1 MMEKINIL
9 FVILGLLVAFYLVI
23 SFGARNKKKEN
34 QSKEIKKYLF
44 GVRILILLIGIVS
57 VILWAFM

>member
-1 MMEKINIL
+1 MMEKIDIL

-44 GVRILILLIGIVS
+44 GVRILILLIGVVS
-57 VILWAFM
+57 IILWAFM

>member
-34 QSKEIKKYLF
+34 QSREIKKYLF
-44 GVRILILLIGIVS
+44 GVRILILLIGVVS
-57 VILWAFM
+57 IILWAFM

>member
-23 SFGARNKKKEN
+23 SFGAKNNKKEN

-44 GVRILILLIGIVS
+44 GVRILILLIGVVS
-57 VILWAFM
+57 VILWSFM

>member
-1 MMEKINIL
+1 MEKINIL

-34 QSKEIKKYLF
+34 QSREIKKYLF
-44 GVRILILLIGIVS
+44 GVRILILLIGVVS
-57 VILWAFM
+57 IILWAFM

>member
-1 MMEKINIL
+1 MEKINIL

>member
-9 FVILGLLVAFYLVI
+9 FVILGLLVTFYLVI
-23 SFGARNKKKEN
+23 SFGAKNNKKEN

>member
-1 MMEKINIL
+1 MEKINIL

-34 QSKEIKKYLF
+34 QSREIKKYLF

>member
-34 QSKEIKKYLF
+34 QSREIKKYLF
-44 GVRILILLIGIVS
+44 GVRILILFIGVVS
-57 VILWAFM
+57 IILWAFM

>member
-34 QSKEIKKYLF
+34 QSEEIKKYLF
-44 GVRILILLIGIVS
+44 GVRILILLIGVVS
-57 VILWAFM
+57 IILWAFM

>member
-1 MMEKINIL
+1 MEKIDIL

-44 GVRILILLIGIVS
+44 GVRILILLIGVVS
-57 VILWAFM
+57 IILWAFM